1 MRLKKESRVEVE
13 RLAREDP
20 EWWPGVLE
28 HIAGGGRLEEVVSE
42 RAWSW
47 GALWGWIQADEGRVE
62 EYEGALKARAQW
74 LAFEA
79 GDEVDRAVMED
90 VPLRKFRAETKLK
103 LAGKMDRGRWGE
115 SSEVKHSGSVGL
127 NLMAVLSSLPRSGQE
142 KLVEE
147 VPVARLPSKAP
158 VEVSGV
164 VDEI

>member
-1 MRLKKESRVEVE
+1 MR
-13 RLAREDP
+13 
-20 EWWPGVLE
+20 
-28 HIAGGGRLEEVVSE
+28 
-42 RAWSW
+42 
-47 GALWGWIQADEGRVE
+47 WIQADDGRVE

-127 NLMAVLSSLPRSGQE
+127 NLMAVLASLPRAGSAERAVAGE
-142 KLVEE
+142 ALVEE
-147 VPVARLPSKAP
+147 MPVERLPVAREQ
-158 VEVSGV
+158 VEV